1 MPSLIAIDTYLEKNR
16 INELFNEI
24 LANVLQERPE
34 DAKSFILS
42 QLKAVQK
49 HDFSKE
55 DNLNKNIYKL

>member
-1 MPSLIAIDTYLEKNR
+1 MPSLFAIDTYLEKNR

-34 DAKSFILS
+34 DARSFILA
-42 QLKAVQK
+42 QLKAIQK